1 MTISTNTFPHQYIA
15 SSGQTVFAYQSKVF
29 GKNDI
34 KVIVTDTNNVE
45 SLKTV
50 DLDYSVSGLGND
62 AGGNITFTT
71 GVTLNYI
78 VTISRN
84 EPFTQEI
91 DYVEGDDFPAVAHE
105 EGLDRSVLRDQTLN
119 NLIVRGLRFS
129 EGSNI
134 TGISTELTLGEVKG
148 KALYFDA
155 TTGEPIGFDISALST
170 IPTLNN
176 ETLTGDGT
184 ASYTLSFTPA
194 SENAI
199 DIYIEGLFIEPSE
212 YTLSGAVITF
222 DTTVDVGDV
231 IEVNELGAALSVT
244 VPNGH
249 INTAR
254 LADGAVTPIK
264 VAYID
269 GIYLDVNGN
278 PMIQYTDNADA
289 VNYVSVANA
298 ATTGA
303 PSITAVGSDTNIDLN
318 LQPKGSGQVIL
329 DNLTFPA
336 ADGVAG
342 QVLKTNGSGSLSFA
356 NAIDKYVS
364 SDTSY
369 TDGTA
374 VTFTHGL
381 GDAPTLVSVDLV
393 CVTTEGGYVTGDVIK
408 NVGLVGNETSGAGTN
423 RACVAYV
430 ENANTTEVKVRVGS
444 QSMSLG
450 HKTTGTLFTATA
462 ANWKLRVTAIKI

>member
-50 DLDYSVSGLGND
+50 DLDYTVSGLGND

-119 NLIVRGLRFS
+119 NLVARGLRFS

-134 TGISTELTLGEVKG
+134 TGISTGLTLGAVKG

-212 YTLSGAVITF
+212 YTLSGAVVTF

-249 INTAR
+249 IDTAR
-254 LADGAVTPIK
+254 LADASVTPIK
-264 VAYID
+264 VAYLD
-269 GIYLDVNGN
+269 GIYKDINLNS
-278 PMIQYTDNADA
+278 MIQYTDNADA
-289 VNYVSVANA
+289 VNYLSIANA

-336 ADGVAG
+336 ADGSANDY
-342 QVLKTNGSGSLSFA
+342 LKTDGSGNLAFA
-356 NAIDKYVS
+356 GKK
-364 SDTSY
+364 
-369 TDGTA
+369 
-374 VTFTHGL
+374 GL
-381 GDAPTLVSVDLV
+381 TQ
-393 CVTTEGGYVTGDVIK
+393 Y
-408 NVGLVGNETSGAGTN
+408 SGASVYSGAMPTSFTDLDLSGTIGAN
-423 RACVAYV
+423 RCLV
-430 ENANTTEVKVRVGS
+430 ELLIEPDAAATIGFRTNGLAKDVGI
-444 QSMSLG
+444 
-450 HKTTGTLFTATA
+450 A
-462 ANWKLRVTAIKI
+462 ANSFFGAGSGGATIASGNASTVTVLTDVSGIVEWKSTSAGTTTTVTLLTYTIL